1 MAKLVLVDGYVDE
14 PSAFGVPPY
23 ISPHARYAAGAAL
36 AAGAEVEY
44 HTIDSLRARPR
55 ELKGDM
61 LAVLSS
67 CVVPG
72 KYLRGAPIRHEE
84 TVELFRDFKQS
95 AGPAARTMLFGAN
108 AAFGF
113 ADGGG
118 GHATT
123 RANPLTDHVDH
134 FITRDGDAA
143 IADHFGGKIVLNR
156 FRTTDE
162 WGRHAQAGAE
172 IVSQH
177 PDMKAG
183 ASDGRPGENIL
194 MAEIDTFLGCVHY
207 LSGGCGFCKD
217 AKTKPWYR
225 DEQAIIREVETL
237 YANGVRHFR
246 LGGQSCFWTYKAIG
260 VGVTDE
266 PKPNVPATE
275 RLLKGINDVAPDRK
289 VLHIDN
295 CNPAILAT
303 HPDEGRAIARLLVEH
318 GTDGNIAAMGLESA
332 DPAVFKA
339 NNLNATPQQTMDAI
353 RILNEESGARG
364 PTGLPYC
371 LPGLNL
377 LYGLPGE
384 TAATY
389 EMNWRFLMDL
399 KKSGLRIRRLN
410 IRQLLPIRGQKETI
424 DPKLKSTFIQHKMA
438 VRQELDQDIL
448 RRVIPAGTLLRNV
461 YLETSSPGLTYGR
474 QIATYALLVGIPY
487 VTETDRFV
495 DILVTD
501 HGYRSI
507 TGIPVP
513 FHVPSASM
521 KMLEAIPGIGK
532 KRAVDVKVKRPTTFE
547 EFATIVADANVSEP
561 LRPHLAF

>member
-1 MAKLVLVDGYVDE
+1 MSKLVLIDGYVDE

-36 AAGAEVEY
+36 SRGWEVEY
-44 HTIDSLRARPR
+44 LTIDALRARQR
-55 ELKGDM
+55 ELTGDA
-61 LAVLSS
+61 LAVLAS

-72 KYLRGAPIRHEE
+72 KYLRGTPITHDEA
-84 TVELFRDFKQS
+84 VSFFRDFK
-95 AGPAARTMLFGAN
+95 GERILFGAN

-123 RANPLTDHVDH
+123 RAHKVTDHIDH
-134 FITRDGDAA
+134 LITRDGDAA
-143 IADHFGGKIVLNR
+143 IADLVSGKTVVNR

-162 WGRHAQAGAE
+162 WSKHAIAGAE
-172 IVSQH
+172 IVDQH

-183 ASDGRPGENIL
+183 IL

-207 LSGGCGFCKD
+207 VSGGCGFCKD

-225 DEQAIIREVETL
+225 DEVDIHAEVDVL
-237 YANGVRHFR
+237 HRKGVRHFR

-260 VGVTDE
+260 VGLTDE
-266 PKPNVPATE
+266 PKPNVEATE
-275 RLLKGINDVAPDRK
+275 RLLEGTVAAAPRLK

-295 CNPAILAT
+295 CNPAIVAT
-303 HPDEGRAIARLLVEH
+303 HEGESRAIARLLVKY

-332 DPAVFKA
+332 DPAVYEA
-339 NNLNATPQQTMDAI
+339 NNLNATAEQTMKAI
-353 RILNEESGARG
+353 RILNEESGHRG
-364 PTGLPYC
+364 PNGLPYC

-389 EMNWRFLMDL
+389 DINWKWLMEL

-424 DPKLKSTFIQHKMA
+424 DPKLKSTFIRHKKA
-438 VRQELDQDIL
+438 VREEFDQAVL
-448 RRVIPAGTLLRNV
+448 REVAPTGTVLRDV
-461 YLETSSPGLTYGR
+461 YLEKQEPSLTYGR
-474 QIATYALLVGIPY
+474 QIATYALLVGVPY
-487 VTETDRFV
+487 DTPIDRFTDV
-495 DILVTD
+495 LVTD
-501 HGYRSI
+501 HGYRSL
-507 TGIPVP
+507 TGVPVP
-513 FHVPSASM
+513 FDVPGASV
-521 KMLEAIPGIGK
+521 KQLEALPGIGK
-532 KRAVDVKVKRPTTFE
+532 KRAVDIKLKRPKTTA
-547 EFATIVADANVSEP
+547 EFAAIVQDPAVMQVLA
-561 LRPHLAF
+561 PHLAF

>member
-1 MAKLVLVDGYVDE
+1 MTKLVLVDGYVDE

-36 AAGAEVEY
+36 AQGVEVEY

-55 ELKGDM
+55 ELHGDA
-61 LAVLSS
+61 LAVLAS

-72 KYLRGAPIRHEE
+72 KYLRGTPITHDE
-84 TVELFRDFKQS
+84 TINLFRDFK
-95 AGPAARTMLFGAN
+95 GERILFGAN

-118 GHATT
+118 GHGTT
-123 RANPLTDHVDH
+123 RAHKLGDHIDH

-143 IADHFGGKIVLNR
+143 IADLFAGKTVVNR
-156 FRTTDE
+156 HRTTQE
-162 WGRHAQAGAE
+162 WSRHAYAGVP
-172 IVSQH
+172 IVAQH
-177 PDMKAG
+177 PDMDAG
-183 ASDGRPGENIL
+183 IL
-194 MAEIDTFLGCVHY
+194 MAELDTFLGCVHY
-207 LSGGCGFCKD
+207 VSGGCGFCKD

-225 DEQAIIREVETL
+225 DEEDIVEEVRLLHE
-237 YANGVRHFR
+237 AGVRHFR

-260 VGVTDE
+260 VGLTDE

-275 RLLKGINDVAPDRK
+275 RLLVGVKEAAPLRK

-295 CNPAILAT
+295 CNPAILAI

-332 DPAVFKA
+332 DPAVHKA
-339 NNLNATPQQTMDAI
+339 NNLNATAEQTMAAI
-353 RILNEESGARG
+353 RILNEESGMRG
-364 PTGLPYC
+364 PNGLPYC

-389 EMNWRFLMDL
+389 ELNWQFLMDL
-399 KKSGLRIRRLN
+399 KRSGLRIRRLN

-424 DPKLKSTFIQHKMA
+424 DPKLKSTFIKHKKA
-438 VRQELDQDIL
+438 VRENFDRDVL
-448 RRVIPAGTLLRNV
+448 REVAPAGTVLKSV
-461 YLETSSPGLTYGR
+461 YLEKVEPGLTYGR

-487 VTETDRFV
+487 ETEVDRFV
-495 DILVTD
+495 DVLVTD
-501 HGYRSI
+501 HGYRSL
-507 TGIPVP
+507 TGVPVP
-513 FHVPSASM
+513 FHVPTASV
-521 KMLEAIPGIGK
+521 KQLECLPGIGK
-532 KRAVDVKVKRPTTFE
+532 KRALDIKVKRPASVE
-547 EFATIVADANVSEP
+547 EFAAIVQDSAIVAKLA
-561 LRPHLAF
+561 PHLLF

>member
-36 AAGAEVEY
+36 SQGVEVEY

-55 ELKGDM
+55 ELQGEA
-61 LAVLSS
+61 LAVLAS

-72 KYLRGAPIRHEE
+72 KYLRGTPITHEE
-84 TVELFRDFKQS
+84 TVNLFREFK
-95 AGPAARTMLFGAN
+95 GERILFGAN

-118 GHATT
+118 GHETT
-123 RANPLTDHVDH
+123 RAHKLGDHIDH

-143 IADHFGGKIVLNR
+143 IADLFAGKTVVNR
-156 FRTTDE
+156 HRTVQE
-162 WGRHAQAGAE
+162 WSRHAHAGVP
-172 IVSQH
+172 IVAQH

-183 ASDGRPGENIL
+183 IL
-194 MAEIDTFLGCVHY
+194 MAELDTFLGCVHY
-207 LSGGCGFCKD
+207 VSGGCGFCKD

-225 DEQAIIREVETL
+225 HEEDIIEEVRLLHE
-237 YANGVRHFR
+237 AGVRHFR

-260 VGVTDE
+260 VGLTDE

-275 RLLKGINDVAPDRK
+275 RLLVGVKEAAPERK

-303 HPDEGRAIARLLVEH
+303 HPDESRAIARLLVEH

-332 DPAVFKA
+332 DPAVHKA
-339 NNLNATPQQTMDAI
+339 NNLNATAEQTMAAI

-364 PTGLPYC
+364 PNGLPYC

-389 EMNWRFLMDL
+389 DINWRFLMEL
-399 KKSGLRIRRLN
+399 KASGLRIRRLN
-410 IRQLLPIRGQKETI
+410 IRQLLPIRGQKDTI
-424 DPKLKSTFIQHKMA
+424 DPKLKKTFLNHKKA
-438 VRQELDQDIL
+438 VREQFDRDVL
-448 RRVIPAGTLLRNV
+448 REVAPAGTVLKSV
-461 YLETSSPGLTYGR
+461 YLEKTEPGITYGR

-487 VTETDRFV
+487 EIPELNRFV
-495 DILVTD
+495 DVLITD
-501 HGYRSI
+501 HGYRSL
-507 TGIPVP
+507 TGMPTP
-513 FHVPSASM
+513 FHVPSASV
-521 KMLEAIPGIGK
+521 KQLECLPGIGK
-532 KRAVDVKVKRPTTFE
+532 KRALDIKVKRPKSIA
-547 EFATIVADANVSEP
+547 EFSAIVQDDLIVGKLAQ
-561 LRPHLAF
+561 HLAF

>member
-1 MAKLVLVDGYVDE
+1 LAKLVLVDGYVDE

-36 AAGAEVEY
+36 SQGVEVEY

-55 ELKGDM
+55 ELTGDA
-61 LAVLSS
+61 LAVLAS

-72 KYLRGAPIRHEE
+72 KYLRGTPITHDESV
-84 TVELFRDFKQS
+84 TLFRDFK
-95 AGPAARTMLFGAN
+95 GERMLYGAN

-113 ADGGG
+113 ADDGG

-123 RANPLTDHVDH
+123 RAHKVTDHIDH
-134 FITRDGDAA
+134 LITRDGDAA
-143 IADHFGGKIVLNR
+143 IADLFAGKTVVNR
-156 FRTTDE
+156 FRTTEE
-162 WGRHAQAGAE
+162 WARHAKAGAP
-172 IVSQH
+172 IVAQH

-183 ASDGRPGENIL
+183 IL

-225 DEQAIIREVETL
+225 DEEDIIEEVRL
-237 YANGVRHFR
+237 LNDAGVRRFR

-260 VGVTDE
+260 VGLTDE

-275 RLLKGINDVAPDRK
+275 RLLRGVNEVAPDRK

-295 CNPAILAT
+295 CNPAILST
-303 HPDEGRAIARLLVEH
+303 HPEEGRAIARLLVEH

-332 DPAVFKA
+332 DPAVYKA
-339 NNLNATPQQTMDAI
+339 NNLNATPEQTMDAI
-353 RILNEESGARG
+353 RILNEESGMRG
-364 PTGLPYC
+364 PNGLPYC

-389 EMNWRFLMDL
+389 DINWRWLMDL

-410 IRQLLPIRGQKETI
+410 IRQLLPIRGQKETVA
-424 DPKLKSTFIQHKMA
+424 PELRGTFRKHKQA
-438 VRQELDQDIL
+438 VREQFDRDVL
-448 RRVIPAGTLLRNV
+448 RQVAPAGTVMKDV
-461 YLETSSPGLTYGR
+461 YLEAVEPSLTYGR

-487 VTETDRFV
+487 ETAIDRFV
-495 DILVTD
+495 DVLVTD
-501 HGYRSI
+501 HGYRSL
-507 TGIPVP
+507 TGVPVP

-521 KMLEAIPGIGK
+521 KELEALPGIGK
-532 KRAVDVKVKRPTTFE
+532 KRAVDLKLKRPTSVDE
-547 EFATIVADANVSEP
+547 VAAIVQDPKVMQVLA
-561 LRPHLAF
+561 PHLRF

>member
-36 AAGAEVEY
+36 AQGVEVEY
-44 HTIDSLRARPR
+44 HTIDSLRAKPQ
-55 ELKGDM
+55 ELKGDA

-72 KYLRGAPIRHEE
+72 KYLRGRPITHDEAA
-84 TVELFRDFKQS
+84 TFFRDFK
-95 AGPAARTMLFGAN
+95 GERILFGAN

-113 ADGGG
+113 ADDGG

-123 RANPLTDHVDH
+123 RAHKVTDHIDH
-134 FITRDGDAA
+134 LITRDGDAA
-143 IADHFGGKIVLNR
+143 IADLFGGKTVINR
-156 FRTTDE
+156 HRTVDE
-162 WGRHAQAGAE
+162 WSRHAQAGAD
-172 IVSQH
+172 IVAQH
-177 PDMKAG
+177 PDMDAG
-183 ASDGRPGENIL
+183 IL

-225 DEQAIIREVETL
+225 DEEDIISEVATL
-237 YANGVRHFR
+237 YERGVRHFR

-260 VGVTDE
+260 VGLTDE

-275 RLLKGINDVAPDRK
+275 RLLVGVAAAAPDRK

-295 CNPAILAT
+295 ANPAILAT
-303 HPDEGRAIARLLVEH
+303 HPDESRAIARLLVEH
-318 GTDGNIAAMGLESA
+318 GTDGNIAAFGLESV

-339 NNLNATPQQTMDAI
+339 NNLNATPEQTMAAI
-353 RILNEESGARG
+353 RILNEESGHRG

-371 LPGLNL
+371 LPGINL

-389 EMNWRFLMDL
+389 EMNWKWLMDL

-424 DPKLKSTFIQHKMA
+424 DPKLRSTFIKHKKA
-438 VRQELDQDIL
+438 VRENFDRQVLQS
-448 RRVIPAGTLLRNV
+448 VIPAGTVLRNV
-461 YLETSSPGLTYGR
+461 YLEKTEPSLTYGR

-487 VTETDRFV
+487 EVAVNRFV
-495 DILVTD
+495 DVLVTD

-513 FHVPSASM
+513 FHVPSAGM
-521 KMLEAIPGIGK
+521 KQLEALPGIGR
-532 KRAVDVKVKRPTTFE
+532 KRAADVKVKQPKSVA
-547 EFATIVADANVSEP
+547 EFSAIVDDPAIMSVLA
-561 LRPHLAF
+561 PHLTF

>member
-1 MAKLVLVDGYVDE
+1 MSKLVLVDGYVDE

-36 AAGAEVEY
+36 SQGVEVEY

-55 ELKGDM
+55 ELTGDA

-72 KYLRGAPIRHEE
+72 KYLRGAPITHDEA
-84 TVELFRDFKQS
+84 VSLFRDFK
-95 AGPAARTMLFGAN
+95 GERILFGAN

-113 ADGGG
+113 ADAGG

-123 RANPLTDHVDH
+123 RAHKVTDHIDH
-134 FITRDGDAA
+134 LITRDGDAA
-143 IADHFGGKIVLNR
+143 VADLFAGKTVVNR
-156 FRTTDE
+156 FRTADE
-162 WGRHAQAGAE
+162 WARHAKAGAP
-172 IVSQH
+172 VVAQH

-183 ASDGRPGENIL
+183 IL

-225 DEQAIIREVETL
+225 DEEDIVAEVGL
-237 YANGVRHFR
+237 LADAGVRHFR

-260 VGVTDE
+260 VGQTDE
-266 PKPNVPATE
+266 PKPNVAATE
-275 RLLKGINDVAPDRK
+275 RLLVGVKEAAPDRK

-318 GTDGNIAAMGLESA
+318 GTDGNIAAMGLESV
-332 DPAVFKA
+332 DPAVYKA
-339 NNLNATPQQTMDAI
+339 NNLNATPEQTMEAI
-353 RILNEESGARG
+353 RILNEESGAKG
-364 PTGLPYC
+364 PNGLPYC

-389 EMNWRFLMDL
+389 EMNWRWLMDL

-410 IRQLLPIRGQKETI
+410 IRQLLPIRGQKETVA
-424 DPKLKSTFIQHKMA
+424 PELRATFRRHKQA
-438 VRQELDQDIL
+438 VREEFDRALLQK
-448 RRVIPAGTLLRNV
+448 VAPAGTVLKDV
-461 YLETSSPGLTYGR
+461 YLEATEPGLTYGR
-474 QIATYALLVGIPY
+474 QVATYAILVGIPY
-487 VTETDRFV
+487 ETQVDRFV
-495 DILVTD
+495 DVLVTD
-501 HGYRSI
+501 HGYRSL
-507 TGIPVP
+507 TGVPVP
-513 FHVPSASM
+513 FHVPSASVHE
-521 KMLEAIPGIGK
+521 LEALPGIGK
-532 KRAVDVKVKRPTTFE
+532 KRAVSLKVKRPRSLA
-547 EFATIVADANVSEP
+547 EFAAIVQDDAIVAA
-561 LRPHLAF
+561 LAPHLAF

>member
-1 MAKLVLVDGYVDE
+1 MPKLVLVDGYVDE

-36 AAGAEVEY
+36 SQGVEVEY
-44 HTIDSLRARPR
+44 HTIDALRVKPR
-55 ELKGDM
+55 ELKGDA

-72 KYLRGAPIRHEE
+72 KYLRGTPITHNEAA
-84 TVELFRDFKQS
+84 TLFMDFR
-95 AGPAARTMLFGAN
+95 GERLLFGAN

-123 RANPLTDHVDH
+123 RAHKLGDHIDH

-143 IADHFGGKIVLNR
+143 IADLFAGKTVVNR

-162 WGRHAQAGAE
+162 WSRHAQAGAP
-172 IVSQH
+172 VVTQH

-183 ASDGRPGENIL
+183 IL

-207 LSGGCGFCKD
+207 VSGGCGFCKD

-225 DEQAIIREVETL
+225 DEEDIHEEVAVL
-237 YANGVRHFR
+237 HDNGVRHFR
-246 LGGQSCFWTYKAIG
+246 LGGQSCFWTYKAHG
-260 VGVTDE
+260 VGLTDE
-266 PKPNVPATE
+266 PRPNVEATE
-275 RLLKGINDVAPDRK
+275 KLLRGVAEAAPGRE

-295 CNPAILAT
+295 CNPAIVAT
-303 HPDEGRAIARLLVEH
+303 HPDESRAIARLLCQY
-318 GTDGNIAAMGLESA
+318 GSDGNIAAMGLESV
-332 DPAVFKA
+332 DPAVFAA
-339 NNLNATPQQTMDAI
+339 NNLNATAEQTMAAI
-353 RILNEESGARG
+353 RILNEESGHRG
-364 PTGLPYC
+364 PRGLPYC
-371 LPGLNL
+371 LPGINL

-389 EMNWRFLMDL
+389 GMNWKWLMEL
-399 KKSGLRIRRLN
+399 KRSGLRIRRLN

-424 DPKLKSTFIQHKMA
+424 DPKLKSTFIRHKQA
-438 VRQELDQDIL
+438 VRHEFDQAIL
-448 RRVIPAGTLLRNV
+448 REVIPTGTVLRSV
-461 YLETSSPGLTYGR
+461 YMEKKEPSLTYGR
-474 QIATYALLVGIPY
+474 QIASYALLVGVPY
-487 VTETDRFV
+487 ETDVERFT

-507 TGIPVP
+507 TGVPIPFNVP
-513 FHVPSASM
+513 TASM
-521 KMLEAIPGIGK
+521 KQLEALPGIGK
-532 KRAVDVKVKRPTTFE
+532 KRAVNLKVKRPRSVE
-547 EFATIVADANVSEP
+547 EFAAIVQDPAVMQLLA
-561 LRPHLAF
+561 PHLSFAA

>member
-44 HTIDSLRARPR
+44 HTIDSLRRKPR
-55 ELKGDM
+55 ELTGDA
-61 LAVLSS
+61 LAVLAS

-72 KYLRGAPIRHEE
+72 KYLRGTPITHAE
-84 TVELFRDFKQS
+84 TVDILRDFKS
-95 AGPAARTMLFGAN
+95 AGGRDTILFGAN

-123 RANPLTDHVDH
+123 RVQPLKDHVDH
-134 FITRDGDAA
+134 FVTRDGDAA
-143 IADHFGGKIVLNR
+143 IADLFAGKTIVNR
-156 FRTTDE
+156 FRTPLE
-162 WGRHAQAGAE
+162 WKRHAHAGAA
-172 IVSQH
+172 VVGQH
-177 PDMKAG
+177 PDMDAG
-183 ASDGRPGENIL
+183 IL
-194 MAEIDTFLGCVHY
+194 MAELDTFLGCVHY
-207 LSGGCGFCKD
+207 VSGGCGFCKD

-225 DEQAIIREVETL
+225 DEEDIIEEARLL
-237 YANGVRHFR
+237 YEQGVHHFR
-246 LGGQSCFWTYKAIG
+246 LGGQSCFWTYKAHG
-260 VGVTDE
+260 VGLTDE
-266 PKPNVPATE
+266 PKPNVEATHK
-275 RLLKGINDVAPDRK
+275 LLAGVDAVAPQRE

-303 HPDEGRAIARLLVEH
+303 HPDESRAIARLLVQY

-332 DPAVFKA
+332 DPAVYKA
-339 NNLNATPQQTMDAI
+339 NNLNATPEQCMDAI
-353 RILNEESGARG
+353 RILNEESGMRG
-364 PTGLPYC
+364 PRGLPYC

-389 EMNWRFLMDL
+389 EMNWRFLMEL

-410 IRQLLPIRGQKETI
+410 IRQLLPIRGQKETVA
-424 DPKLKSTFIQHKMA
+424 PELRATFRRHKQM
-438 VRQELDQDIL
+438 VRQEFDQAIL
-448 RRVIPAGTLLRNV
+448 RDVIPAGTVLKSV
-461 YLETSSPGLTYGR
+461 YLESHEPGLTYGR

-487 VTETDRFV
+487 ETPIDRFV
-495 DILVTD
+495 DVLVTD

-507 TGIPVP
+507 TGVPVP
-513 FHVPSASM
+513 FHVGSASV
-521 KMLEAIPGIGK
+521 KQLETLPGIGR
-532 KRAVDVKVKRPTTFE
+532 KRALDIKVQRPKSIA
-547 EFATIVADANVSEP
+547 EFAAIVQDDAIVAK
-561 LRPHLAF
+561 LGPHLAF

>member
-1 MAKLVLVDGYVDE
+1 MAKLVLIDGYVDE

-36 AAGAEVEY
+36 SQGVEVEY
-44 HTIDSLRARPR
+44 HTIDSLRSKPR

-61 LAVLSS
+61 LAVLAS

-72 KYLRGAPIRHEE
+72 KYLRGAPLRHDEALA
-84 TVELFRDFKQS
+84 LFRDFE
-95 AGPAARTMLFGAN
+95 GDTMLFGAN

-123 RANPLTDHVDH
+123 RVNPLKDHVDH

-143 IADHFGGKIVLNR
+143 IADHFGGKIVMNR
-156 FRTTDE
+156 FRTTQE
-162 WGRHAQAGAE
+162 WSRHANAGAE
-172 IVSQH
+172 IVTQH
-177 PDMKAG
+177 PDMDAG
-183 ASDGRPGENIL
+183 IL

-225 DEQAIIREVETL
+225 EEEDIISEVETL
-237 YANGVRHFR
+237 YARGVRHFR

-260 VGVTDE
+260 VGLTDE

-275 RLLKGINDVAPDRK
+275 KLLVGIDAVAPDRK

-303 HPDEGRAIARLLVEH
+303 HPEESRAIARLLVTH

-332 DPAVFKA
+332 DPAVFEA
-339 NNLNATPQQTMDAI
+339 NNLNATPEQTMTAI
-353 RILNEESGARG
+353 RILNEESGHRG
-364 PTGLPYC
+364 PKGLPYC

-384 TAATY
+384 TALTY
-389 EMNWRFLMDL
+389 ELNWKFLMDL
-399 KKSGLRIRRLN
+399 KKSGLNIRRLN

-424 DPKLKSTFIQHKMA
+424 NPKLKSTFIKHKMA
-438 VRQELDQDIL
+438 VREQFDRHVLRQVAPTGTIL
-448 RRVIPAGTLLRNV
+448 TDV
-461 YLETSSPGLTYGR
+461 YLEKNEPGITYGR

-487 VTETDRFV
+487 EIPINRFV
-495 DILVTD
+495 DVMVTD
-501 HGYRSI
+501 HGYRSL

-513 FHVPSASM
+513 FHVPSANM
-521 KMLEAIPGIGK
+521 KALEAIPGIGR
-532 KRAVDVKVKRPTTFE
+532 KRALDIKVKQPKSLA
-547 EFATIVADANVSEP
+547 EFSAIVQDDAIVAP
-561 LRPHLAF
+561 LARHLSF

>member
-36 AAGAEVEY
+36 GQGVEVEY
-44 HTIDSLRARPR
+44 HTIDSLRRRPR
-55 ELKGDM
+55 ELRGDA

-72 KYLRGAPIRHEE
+72 KYLRGTPIRHDEA
-84 TVELFRDFKQS
+84 VQLFRDFK
-95 AGPAARTMLFGAN
+95 GERILFGAN

-113 ADGGG
+113 ADDGG

-123 RANPLTDHVDH
+123 RAHKVTDHIDH
-134 FITRDGDAA
+134 LITRDGDAA
-143 IADHFGGKIVLNR
+143 IADLFAGKTVTNR
-156 FRTTDE
+156 FRTTQE
-162 WGRHAQAGAE
+162 WSRHA
-172 IVSQH
+172 
-177 PDMKAG
+177 KAG
-183 ASDGRPGENIL
+183 APIVAHHPDLKAGPDGSQNVL

-225 DEQAIIREVETL
+225 DEQDIIEEVGL
-237 YANGVRHFR
+237 LHDAGVRHFR

-260 VGVTDE
+260 VGLTDE
-266 PKPNVPATE
+266 PKPNVAATE
-275 RLLKGINDVAPDRK
+275 RLLVGAKEAAPQRK

-303 HPDEGRAIARLLVEH
+303 HPDEGRAIARLLVDH

-332 DPAVFKA
+332 DPAVFAA
-339 NNLNATPQQTMDAI
+339 NNLNATPEQTMDAI

-364 PTGLPYC
+364 PNGLPYC
-371 LPGLNL
+371 LPGINL

-389 EMNWRFLMDL
+389 DLNWRWLMEL

-410 IRQLLPIRGQKETI
+410 IRQLLPIRGQKETVA
-424 DPKLKSTFIQHKMA
+424 PELRAAFRKHKQA
-438 VRQELDQDIL
+438 VREQFDRQVLQQ
-448 RRVIPAGTLLRNV
+448 VVPAGTVMKDV
-461 YLETSSPGLTYGR
+461 YLEAVEPGLTYGR
-474 QIATYALLVGIPY
+474 QVATYALLVGIPF
-487 VTETDRFV
+487 ETAIDRFTDV
-495 DILVTD
+495 LVTD

-507 TGIPVP
+507 TGVPVP
-513 FHVPSASM
+513 FHVPSASV
-521 KMLEAIPGIGK
+521 KQLEALPGIGK
-532 KRAVDVKVKRPTTFE
+532 KRAVDLKVQRPGSLAE
-547 EFATIVADANVSEP
+547 VAAIVQDPAIMAV
-561 LRPHLAF
+561 LAPHLRF

>member
-36 AAGAEVEY
+36 AQGVEVEY
-44 HTIDSLRARPR
+44 HTIDSLRAKPR

-61 LAVLSS
+61 LAVLAS

-72 KYLRGAPIRHEE
+72 KYLRGTPMTHDEA
-84 TVELFRDFKQS
+84 VSLFRDFS
-95 AGPAARTMLFGAN
+95 GDTLLFGAN

-123 RANPLTDHVDH
+123 RINPLTEHVDH

-143 IADHFGGKIVLNR
+143 IADHFAGKIVMNR

-162 WGRHAQAGAE
+162 WSRHANAGAD
-172 IVSQH
+172 IVTQH
-177 PDMKAG
+177 PDMDAG
-183 ASDGRPGENIL
+183 IL

-225 DEQAIIREVETL
+225 EEEDIISEVETL
-237 YANGVRHFR
+237 YAKGVRHFR

-260 VGVTDE
+260 VGLTDE
-266 PKPNVPATE
+266 PKPNVRATE
-275 RLLKGINDVAPDRK
+275 KLLVGIDAVAPDRK

-295 CNPAILAT
+295 ANPAILAT
-303 HPDEGRAIARLLVEH
+303 HPEESRAIARLLVEH
-318 GTDGNIAAMGLESA
+318 GTDGNIAAFGLESA
-332 DPAVFKA
+332 DPAVFAA
-339 NNLNATPQQTMDAI
+339 NNLNATPEQTMTAI
-353 RILNEESGARG
+353 RILNEESGHRG
-364 PTGLPYC
+364 PKGLPFC

-384 TAATY
+384 TALTY
-389 EMNWRFLMDL
+389 ELNWKFLMDL
-399 KKSGLRIRRLN
+399 KKSGLNIRRLN

-424 DPKLKSTFIQHKMA
+424 NPKLKSTFIKHKKA
-438 VRQELDQDIL
+438 VREQFDRHVLQQ
-448 RRVIPAGTLLRNV
+448 VAPVGTVMKDV
-461 YLETSSPGLTYGR
+461 YLEKTEPGITYGR

-487 VTETDRFV
+487 ELPINRFV
-495 DILVTD
+495 DIMVTD
-501 HGYRSI
+501 HGYRSL

-521 KMLEAIPGIGK
+521 KALEAIPGIGR
-532 KRAVDVKVKRPTTFE
+532 KRAMDIKVKRPASLA
-547 EFATIVADANVSEP
+547 EFAAIVQDDAIVGR
-561 LRPHLAF
+561 LAPHLAF